1 MAYSNSSLATYTKLS
16 PNNSGNK
23 THIIDRF
30 TPHCIVGQWS
40 VETAGNFFAKPS
52 TKASANYVIGKD
64 GRIGLVVP
72 ESKIAWTSSSPAND
86 SRAITVECASDTFH
100 PYRFEDACYKSLIKL
115 CVDVCK
121 RNGKTKLLWFGDK
134 NKSLNYSPKSNEMVI
149 TVHRWF
155 KQKACPGDWL
165 YSRLGSFTNEVNK
178 QISSQ
183 PAPKPVDDTPTA
195 EEFYKMFK
203 IAMEAYMKSISLKSQ
218 SDWSKTEGYWAK
230 ASLKKGINGKPILDG
245 SNPLGNITREQMTAI
260 LGRLGL
266 LE

>member
-23 THIIDRF
+23 TRAIDRF

-86 SRAITVECASDTFH
+86 SRAVTVECASDTFH
-100 PYRFEDACYKSLIKL
+100 PYRFEEKCYQSLIKL

-121 RNGKTKLLWFGDK
+121 RNGKNKLVWLKTKEKTFAYK
-134 NKSLNYSPKSNEMVI
+134 PKSNEMLL
-149 TVHRWF
+149 TLHRWY

-165 YSRLGSFTNEVNK
+165 VSRLDSFTTEVNK
-178 QISSQ
+178 QLQ
-183 PAPKPVDDTPTA
+183 PTPKPVDDTPTA

-203 IAMEAYMKSISLKSQ
+203 IAMESYMKSISLKSQ
-218 SDWSKTEGYWAK
+218 SDWSKTEGYWNK